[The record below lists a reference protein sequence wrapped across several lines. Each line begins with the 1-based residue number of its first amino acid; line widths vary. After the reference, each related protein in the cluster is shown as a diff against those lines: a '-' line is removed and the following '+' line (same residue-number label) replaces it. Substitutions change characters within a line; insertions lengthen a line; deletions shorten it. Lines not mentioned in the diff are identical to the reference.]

1 MYPQIIF
8 SDFLRIKKVRRNTAG
23 KNKYA
28 AGKQAFK
35 ARFPASFLNSASSFL
50 SVLVK
55 RYSAFLISAVLCTFR
70 LLSGSA
76 PFHRPYI
83 DSVHLDMIVHR
94 DHQTLPPVND
104 PRLYKIRPV
113 RVHLDDNVRCLNI
126 ELSCLRN
133 IGCQKGRL
141 LSCFLLFFNLKVFL
155 LL

>member
-1 MYPQIIF
+1 PSSYCHDHSPVDLTYVRSAGLFPPYLKIGI
-8 SDFLRIKKVRRNTAG
+8 SYKVKKVRRNTAG

-50 SVLVK
+50 SVVVK

-76 PFHRPYI
+76 RFHRPYI

-113 RVHLDDNVRCLNI
+113 R
-126 ELSCLRN
+126 
-133 IGCQKGRL
+133 
-141 LSCFLLFFNLKVFL
+141 
-155 LL
+155 